1 MSTSAVSGSAVSGS
15 STVVAGVEL
24 GDAELAATV
33 RNGLEEV
40 EKLLIAELSDGEDFL
55 QDAAL
60 HLAKAGGKRFRPLFT
75 ILTGQLGPRPTDPA
89 LITAGTVVELVH
101 LATLYHDDVMD
112 EATMRRGAPSVNSRW
127 GNNIA
132 ILAGD
137 YLFAHA
143 SRLTSTLGP
152 DAVRII
158 AETFAELVTGQMR
171 ETMGA
176 RESQDPVEHYLRVVW
191 EKTGSLIAAAGRFGG
206 TFSGADT
213 AHIERLARLGDAVG
227 TAFQISDDIIDI
239 SSASEQSG
247 KTPGT
252 DLREGVHT
260 LPVLYAL
267 REEGA
272 EADRLRTL
280 LDHPLHSDDEVAE
293 ALVLLGRSQGMVLAK
308 EKLQSYADQA
318 YAELAALPS
327 GPANDALEQLVRY
340 TIERVG

>member
-1 MSTSAVSGSAVSGS
+1 MGEMMTARDE
-15 STVVAGVEL
+15 STVVAGVDL
-24 GDAELAATV
+24 GEPELASTV
-33 RNGLEEV
+33 RNGLAEV
-40 EKLLIAELSDGEDFL
+40 EKLLIAELSDGEEFL
-55 QDAAL
+55 QEAAL
-60 HLAKAGGKRFRPLFT
+60 HLARAGGKRFRPLFT
-75 ILTGQLGPRPTDPA
+75 ILTGQLGPRPADPD

-112 EATMRRGAPSVNSRW
+112 EAPMRRGAVSVNSRW
-127 GNNIA
+127 GNSVA
-132 ILAGD
+132 ILSGD

-143 SRLTSTLGP
+143 SRLVSTLGP

-171 ETMGA
+171 ETLGA
-176 RESQDPVEHYLRVVW
+176 KQSQDPVEHYLRVVW
-191 EKTGSLIAAAGRFGG
+191 EKTGSLIAASGRFGG
-206 TFSGADT
+206 TFSGGDRD
-213 AHIERLARLGDAVG
+213 HVERLARLGDAVG

-267 REEGA
+267 RDEGA
-272 EADRLRTL
+272 EGDRLRKL
-280 LDHPLHSDDEVAE
+280 LAHPLESDDEVTE
-293 ALVLLGRSQGMVLAK
+293 ALDLLSRSRGMVLAK
-308 EKLQSYADQA
+308 EKLQGYADIA
-318 YAELAALPS
+318 HAELSALPS
-327 GPANDALEQLVRY
+327 GPANEALERLVRY

>member
-1 MSTSAVSGSAVSGS
+1 MSTSAVDEQN
-15 STVVAGVEL
+15 TVVAGVDL
-24 GDAELAATV
+24 GDLELAGTV
-33 RNGLEEV
+33 RNGLEQV
-40 EKLLIAELSDGEDFL
+40 EKLLIDELSDGEDFL
-55 QDAAL
+55 QEAAL

-75 ILTGQLGPRPTDPA
+75 ILTGQLGPNPTDPA

-112 EATMRRGAPSVNSRW
+112 EAPMRRGAPSVNSRW
-127 GNNIA
+127 GNSIA

-176 RESQDPVEHYLRVVW
+176 RESQDPIEHYLRVVW
-191 EKTGSLIAAAGRFGG
+191 EKTGSLIAASGRFGG

-213 AHIERLARLGDAVG
+213 AHVERLARLGDAVG

-239 SSASEQSG
+239 SSAAEQSG

-267 REEGA
+267 RDEGA
-272 EADRLRTL
+272 DGDRLRKL
-280 LDHPLHSDDEVAE
+280 LARPLQTDAEVEE
-293 ALVLLGRSQGMVLAK
+293 ALELLGRSPGMARAK
-308 EKLQSYADQA
+308 EKLQSYADIA
-318 YAELAALPS
+318 YAELSALPA
-327 GPANDALEQLVRY
+327 GPANDALERLVRY